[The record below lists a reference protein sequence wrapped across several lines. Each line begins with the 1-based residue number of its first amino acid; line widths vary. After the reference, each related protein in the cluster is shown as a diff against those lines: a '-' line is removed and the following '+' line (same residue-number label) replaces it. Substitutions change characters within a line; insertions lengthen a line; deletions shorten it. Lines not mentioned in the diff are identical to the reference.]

1 MQLVGISASVVVGT
15 LLVVVLWAFRR
26 RLRARERDLE
36 RKAQELAVSRAAEQ
50 RLTEELVDA
59 RRAEEEARRAK
70 AEAEAA
76 SRAKSAF
83 LANMSHELRTPL
95 NSILGFAQLMERDVS
110 LGDRHR
116 ENLAVICKSGE
127 HLLGLVNDILEMAKI
142 EAGRM
147 TLAEADFDLH
157 GMLSGLSEMFAVEAQ
172 KRGLTLTVERAP
184 DVPQLV
190 HGDEG
195 KLRQVLINLLGN
207 ALKFTPRGSVTL
219 RAWARRSTGVREG
232 GVREAGARE
241 AGAREAGAREAGV
254 REAGAREAGVREA
267 GAREAGAREAG
278 VREAGVREAGAHDGA
293 TAGRA
298 RVSFEVTDTGRG
310 MGEEELAELFEAFA
324 QTASG
329 LRSREGTG
337 LGLHISRRIVRM
349 MGGDMHVESQRGR
362 GTTLRFDVRLTLA
375 DAGDARLSAAPRSR
389 RVVGLAPGQPR
400 YRVLVVDDRWD
411 VRHCLLKLLD
421 SVGVEVRSATNG
433 LGAVAQWETWS
444 PHLVLLDLRMPLLDG
459 YETASRIKSSPRGR
473 ETVVVA
479 MTASAFEQNRS
490 LAAEAGCD
498 DFVSK
503 PFRDADIFNL
513 LTKHLGA
520 RFEHD
525 DRLAASS
532 PSAPAPAPA
541 ARSVDLARAAADLPP
556 SLRKDLR
563 RAATRLDA
571 KAVQAAIEQFR
582 PEDAELAGAVA
593 ELARGYRFDSI
604 LALSSADEEEPS

>member
-1 MQLVGISASVVVGT
+1 MQVVGISASVVVGT
-15 LLVVVLWAFRR
+15 LLLVALWALRR
-26 RLRARERDLE
+26 RLHARELELE
-36 RKAQELAVSRAAEQ
+36 RKAEELAASRASSL
-50 RLTEELVDA
+50 RLGEELAEA
-59 RRAEEEARRAK
+59 RRAEEEARRARD
-70 AEAEAA
+70 EAMTA
-76 SRAKSAF
+76 SRSKSAF

-95 NSILGFAQLMERDVS
+95 NSILGFAQLVERDPS
-110 LGDRHR
+110 LADRHR

-147 TLAEADFDLH
+147 TLVDAEFDLH
-157 GMLSGLSEMFAVEAQ
+157 DTLSGLSEMFAVEAQ
-172 KRGLTLTVERAP
+172 KRGLTLTVEREP
-184 DVPQLV
+184 DVPRHV
-190 HGDEG
+190 SGDEG

-219 RAWARRSTGVREG
+219 RASARRATGVREG
-232 GVREAGARE
+232 G
-241 AGAREAGAREAGV
+241 
-254 REAGAREAGVREA
+254 
-267 GAREAGAREAG
+267 
-278 VREAGVREAGAHDGA
+278 AHDGA
-293 TAGRA
+293 AAGRV

-310 MGEEELAELFEAFA
+310 MAKAELAELFEAFA
-324 QTASG
+324 QTATG
-329 LRSREGTG
+329 RQSREGTG

-349 MGGDMHVESQRGR
+349 MGGDIRVESQVGR
-362 GTTLRFDVRLTLA
+362 GTTLRFDVRLSLA
-375 DAGDARLSAAPRSR
+375 DAPAGGATPRALR
-389 RVVGLAPGQPR
+389 AVGLSPGQPR

-421 SVGVEVRSATNG
+421 SVGVEARSATNG

-459 YETASRIKSSPRGR
+459 YEAASRIKASARGH

-479 MTASAFEQNRS
+479 MTASAFEQNRA

-503 PFRDADIFNL
+503 PFRDADILGL

-520 RFEHD
+520 RFEYEE
-525 DRLAASS
+525 RAAE
-532 PSAPAPAPA
+532 PGA
-541 ARSVDLARAAADLPP
+541 AQGAAAVDLARAAAGLPAA
-556 SLRKDLR
+556 LRKDLR

-571 KAVQAAIEQFR
+571 KAVQATLDRFR
-582 PEDAELAGAVA
+582 PEDADLAGAVA

>member
-1 MQLVGISASVVVGT
+1 MGAHRMQVVGISAFVVVGT
-15 LLVVVLWAFRR
+15 LLLVALWALRR
-26 RLRARERDLE
+26 RLHARERELE

-50 RLTEELVDA
+50 RLVEELAEA
-59 RRAEEEARRAK
+59 RRAEEEARRARE
-70 AEAEAA
+70 EAMNA
-76 SRAKSAF
+76 SRSKSAF

-95 NSILGFAQLMERDVS
+95 NSILGFAQLVERDPS
-110 LGDRHR
+110 LADRHR

-147 TLAEADFDLH
+147 TLVDAEFDLH
-157 GMLSGLSEMFAVEAQ
+157 DTLSGLSEMFAVEAQ
-172 KRGLTLTVERAP
+172 KRGLTLTVERAQ
-184 DVPQLV
+184 DVPRHV

-219 RAWARRSTGVREG
+219 RASARRSTGVREG
-232 GVREAGARE
+232 G
-241 AGAREAGAREAGV
+241 
-254 REAGAREAGVREA
+254 
-267 GAREAGAREAG
+267 
-278 VREAGVREAGAHDGA
+278 AHDGA
-293 TAGRA
+293 AGRV
-298 RVSFEVTDTGRG
+298 RVSFEVADTGRG
-310 MGEEELAELFEAFA
+310 MAKEELAELFEAFA
-324 QTASG
+324 QTATG
-329 LRSREGTG
+329 RQSREGTG

-349 MGGDMHVESQRGR
+349 MGGDIRVESQAGR
-362 GTTLRFDVRLTLA
+362 GTTLRFDVRLSLV
-375 DAGDARLSAAPRSR
+375 DAPDARAGGAARHPAALRA
-389 RVVGLAPGQPR
+389 VGLSPGQPR

-421 SVGVEVRSATNG
+421 SVGIEARSATNG

-459 YETASRIKSSPRGR
+459 YEAASRIKSSPRGH

-479 MTASAFEQNRS
+479 MTASAFEQNRA

-503 PFRDADIFNL
+503 PFRDADILGL

-520 RFEHD
+520 RFEYEE
-525 DRLAASS
+525 RAAE
-532 PSAPAPAPA
+532 PGAAQGAPA
-541 ARSVDLARAAADLPP
+541 VDLARAAAGLPAA
-556 SLRKDLR
+556 LRKDLR

-571 KAVQAAIEQFR
+571 KAVQATIDRFR

>member
-1 MQLVGISASVVVGT
+1 MQLVGISASLVVGT
-15 LLVVVLWAFRR
+15 LVVVVLWALLR

-50 RLTEELVDA
+50 RLTEELIDA

-76 SRAKSAF
+76 SQAKSAF

-147 TLAEADFDLH
+147 TLAEAEFDLH

-172 KRGLTLTVERAP
+172 KRGITLTVEREP

-219 RAWARRSTGVREG
+219 RAWARRSTGIREGGIREGGIREGGIREG
-232 GVREAGARE
+232 GVREG
-241 AGAREAGAREAGV
+241 
-254 REAGAREAGVREA
+254 
-267 GAREAGAREAG
+267 
-278 VREAGVREAGAHDGA
+278 GAHDVA
-293 TAGRA
+293 TGGRA

-310 MGEEELAELFEAFA
+310 MAEEELAELFEAFA
-324 QTASG
+324 QTTSG
-329 LRSREGTG
+329 RRSGEGTG

-349 MGGDMHVESQRGR
+349 MGGDMHVESQLGR
-362 GTTLRFDVRLTLA
+362 GTTLRFDVRLTLP
-375 DAGDARLSAAPRSR
+375 DAGGARLSAAPRSL

-459 YETASRIKSSPRGR
+459 YEAASRIKSSPRGR

-479 MTASAFEQNRS
+479 MTASVFEQNRS

-520 RFEHD
+520 RFEHE
-525 DRLAASS
+525 DRPAASS
-532 PSAPAPAPA
+532 SKARAPA
-541 ARSVDLARAAADLPP
+541 ARSVDLARAAAELPP

>member
-1 MQLVGISASVVVGT
+1 MGAHRMQVVGISAFVVVGT
-15 LLVVVLWAFRR
+15 LLLVALWALRR
-26 RLRARERDLE
+26 RLHARERELE

-50 RLTEELVDA
+50 RLVEELAEA
-59 RRAEEEARRAK
+59 RRAEEEARRARE
-70 AEAEAA
+70 EAMNA
-76 SRAKSAF
+76 SRSKSAF

-95 NSILGFAQLMERDVS
+95 NSILGFAQLVERDPS
-110 LGDRHR
+110 LADRHR

-147 TLAEADFDLH
+147 TLVDAEFDLH
-157 GMLSGLSEMFAVEAQ
+157 DTLSGLSEMFAVEAQ
-172 KRGLTLTVERAP
+172 KRGLTLTVERAQ
-184 DVPQLV
+184 DVPRHV

-219 RAWARRSTGVREG
+219 RASARRSTGVRDG
-232 GVREAGARE
+232 
-241 AGAREAGAREAGV
+241 
-254 REAGAREAGVREA
+254 
-267 GAREAGAREAG
+267 
-278 VREAGVREAGAHDGA
+278 GAHDGA
-293 TAGRA
+293 AGRV
-298 RVSFEVTDTGRG
+298 RVSFEVADTGRG
-310 MGEEELAELFEAFA
+310 MAKAELAELFEAFA
-324 QTASG
+324 QTATG
-329 LRSREGTG
+329 RQSREGTG

-349 MGGDMHVESQRGR
+349 MGGDIRVESQAGR
-362 GTTLRFDVRLTLA
+362 GTTLRFDVRLSLV
-375 DAGDARLSAAPRSR
+375 DAPDARAGGAARHPAALRA
-389 RVVGLAPGQPR
+389 VGLSPGQPR

-421 SVGVEVRSATNG
+421 AVGIEARSATNG
-433 LGAVAQWETWS
+433 LGAVAQWETWA

-459 YETASRIKSSPRGR
+459 YETASRIKSSPRGH

-479 MTASAFEQNRS
+479 MTASAFEQNRA

-503 PFRDADIFNL
+503 PFRDADILGL

-520 RFEHD
+520 RFEYEE
-525 DRLAASS
+525 RAAE
-532 PSAPAPAPA
+532 PGAAQGAPA
-541 ARSVDLARAAADLPP
+541 VDLARAAAGLPAA
-556 SLRKDLR
+556 LRKDLR

-571 KAVQAAIEQFR
+571 KAVQATIDRFR

>member
-1 MQLVGISASVVVGT
+1 MQLVGIAASVVVGT
-15 LLVVVLWAFRR
+15 LVAVVLWALHR
-26 RLRARERDLE
+26 RLRARERELE
-36 RKAQELAVSRAAEQ
+36 RTAQELAVSRAAEQ
-50 RLTEELVDA
+50 RLCEELVEA

-95 NSILGFAQLMERDVS
+95 NSVLGFAQLMERDRS
-110 LGDRHR
+110 LGDRQR

-147 TLAEADFDLH
+147 TLSEVDFDLH
-157 GMLSGLSEMFAVEAQ
+157 ELLSGLSEMFAVEAQ
-172 KRGLTLTVERAP
+172 KRGLTLTVEREP
-184 DVPQLV
+184 DVPQRV

-219 RAWARRSTGVREG
+219 RAWARRTT
-232 GVREAGARE
+232 
-241 AGAREAGAREAGV
+241 
-254 REAGAREAGVREA
+254 
-267 GAREAGAREAG
+267 
-278 VREAGVREAGAHDGA
+278 GAHDGA
-293 TAGRA
+293 AAAWA

-310 MGEEELAELFEAFA
+310 MAEDELAGLFEAYA
-324 QTASG
+324 QTETG
-329 LRSREGTG
+329 RRSREGTG
-337 LGLHISRRIVRM
+337 LGLHISRRIVRL
-349 MGGDMHVESQRGR
+349 MGGDIHVESQLGR
-362 GTTLRFDVRLTLA
+362 GTTLRFDVRLSLA
-375 DAGDARLSAAPRSR
+375 DPGARPSAAPRSL
-389 RVVGLAPGQPR
+389 RVVSLSPGQPR

-411 VRHCLLKLLD
+411 VRHFLVKLLD

-433 LGAVAQWETWS
+433 LGAVAQWETWA

-459 YETASRIKSSPRGR
+459 YEAASRIKSSPRGR

-479 MTASAFEQNRS
+479 MTASAFEQNRA
-490 LAAEAGCD
+490 LALEAGCD

-503 PFRDADIFNL
+503 PLRDADIFGL
-513 LTKHLGA
+513 LTRHLGA
-520 RFEHD
+520 RFDQEA
-525 DRLAASS
+525 RPAERR
-532 PSAPAPAPA
+532 PAPPA
-541 ARSVDLARAAADLPP
+541 RGVDLARAAAELPA

-571 KAVQAAIEQFR
+571 KAVQAALERFR

>member
-1 MQLVGISASVVVGT
+1 MPSDGIGAPVFPAAQEAGGAHRMQVVGISASVVVGT
-15 LLVVVLWAFRR
+15 LLLVALWALRR
-26 RLRARERDLE
+26 RLHARERELE
-36 RKAQELAVSRAAEQ
+36 RKAEELAASRASEQ
-50 RLTEELVDA
+50 RLGEELAEA
-59 RRAEEEARRAK
+59 RRAEEEARRARD
-70 AEAEAA
+70 EAMTA
-76 SRAKSAF
+76 SRSKSAF

-95 NSILGFAQLMERDVS
+95 NSILGFAQLVERDPS
-110 LGDRHR
+110 LADRHR

-147 TLAEADFDLH
+147 TLVDAEFDLH
-157 GMLSGLSEMFAVEAQ
+157 DTLSGLSEMFAVEAQ
-172 KRGLTLTVERAP
+172 KRGLTLTVEREQ
-184 DVPQLV
+184 DVPRHV
-190 HGDEG
+190 SGDEG

-219 RAWARRSTGVREG
+219 RASARRSAGVREG
-232 GVREAGARE
+232 G
-241 AGAREAGAREAGV
+241 
-254 REAGAREAGVREA
+254 
-267 GAREAGAREAG
+267 
-278 VREAGVREAGAHDGA
+278 AHDGA
-293 TAGRA
+293 ATGRV

-310 MGEEELAELFEAFA
+310 MAKAELAQLFEAFA
-324 QTASG
+324 QTATG
-329 LRSREGTG
+329 RQSREGTG

-349 MGGDMHVESQRGR
+349 MGGDIRVESQVGR
-362 GTTLRFDVRLTLA
+362 GTTLRFDVRLSLA
-375 DAGDARLSAAPRSR
+375 DAPDARAGGATPRALR
-389 RVVGLAPGQPR
+389 AVGLSPGQPR

-421 SVGVEVRSATNG
+421 SVGVEARSATNG
-433 LGAVAQWETWS
+433 LGAVAQWETWA

-459 YETASRIKSSPRGR
+459 YEAASRIKASARGH

-479 MTASAFEQNRS
+479 MTASAFEQNRA

-503 PFRDADIFNL
+503 PFRDADILGL

-520 RFEHD
+520 RFEYEE
-525 DRLAASS
+525 RAAE
-532 PSAPAPAPA
+532 PGA
-541 ARSVDLARAAADLPP
+541 AQGAAAVDLARAAAGLPAA
-556 SLRKDLR
+556 LRKDLR

-571 KAVQAAIEQFR
+571 KAVQATLDRFR
-582 PEDAELAGAVA
+582 PEDADLAGAVA

>member
-1 MQLVGISASVVVGT
+1 MGAHRMQLVGISASVVVAT
-15 LLVVVLWAFRR
+15 LLVVALWALRR
-26 RLRARERDLE
+26 RHRDSERELE
-36 RKAQELAVSRAAEQ
+36 RRAQELAVSRAAEQ
-50 RLTEELVDA
+50 RLCEELVEA
-59 RRAEEEARRAK
+59 RRAEDEARRAK

-95 NSILGFAQLMERDVS
+95 NSILGFAQLMERDRS

-147 TLAEADFDLH
+147 TLAEVDFDLH
-157 GMLSGLSEMFAVEAQ
+157 EMLSGLSEMFAVEAQ
-172 KRGLTLTVERAP
+172 KRGLTLSVEREQ
-184 DVPQLV
+184 DVPQRV

-219 RAWARRSTGVREG
+219 RVWARRSTAAREG
-232 GVREAGARE
+232 GAL
-241 AGAREAGAREAGV
+241 
-254 REAGAREAGVREA
+254 
-267 GAREAGAREAG
+267 
-278 VREAGVREAGAHDGA
+278 DGA
-293 TAGRA
+293 AAGRA
-298 RVSFEVTDTGRG
+298 RLSFEVTDTGRG
-310 MGEEELAELFEAFA
+310 MAEDEIAELFEAFA

-329 LRSREGTG
+329 RRSREGTG
-337 LGLHISRRIVRM
+337 LGLHISRRIVRL
-349 MGGDMHVESQRGR
+349 MGGDVHVESQPGR
-362 GTTLRFDVRLTLA
+362 GTTLRFDVRLTLV
-375 DAGDARLSAAPRSR
+375 DPAGARPGAAPRSL
-389 RVVGLAPGQPR
+389 RVVGLSPGQPR

-411 VRHCLLKLLD
+411 VRHCLVKLLD

-433 LGAVAQWETWS
+433 LGAVAQWETWA

-459 YETASRIKSSPRGR
+459 YEAASRIKSSPRGR

-479 MTASAFEQNRS
+479 MTASAFEQNRA
-490 LAAEAGCD
+490 LALQSGCD

-503 PFRDADIFNL
+503 PLRDADIFGL

-520 RFEHD
+520 RFDEESRPREVD
-525 DRLAASS
+525 AAGW
-532 PSAPAPAPA
+532 PAPARGVDT
-541 ARSVDLARAAADLPP
+541 ARGVDLARAAAELPP

-571 KAVQAAIEQFR
+571 KAVQATIERFR

>member
-15 LLVVVLWAFRR
+15 LLVVVLWALRR
-26 RLRARERDLE
+26 RLLACERALE
-36 RKAQELAVSRAAEQ
+36 RKEQELAVSRAAEQ
-50 RLTEELVDA
+50 RLGEELVEA
-59 RRAEEEARRAK
+59 RRAEEEARRAR

-95 NSILGFAQLMERDVS
+95 NSVLGFAQLMERDLS
-110 LGDRHR
+110 LGHRHR
-116 ENLAVICKSGE
+116 ENLMVICKSGE

-147 TLAEADFDLH
+147 TLVDADFDLH
-157 GMLSGLSEMFAVEAQ
+157 AMLSGLSEMFSVEAQ
-172 KRGLTLTVERAP
+172 KRGLTLAIERAQ
-184 DVPQLV
+184 DVPQHV

-219 RAWARRSTGVREG
+219 RAWARRGT
-232 GVREAGARE
+232 
-241 AGAREAGAREAGV
+241 
-254 REAGAREAGVREA
+254 
-267 GAREAGAREAG
+267 
-278 VREAGVREAGAHDGA
+278 GAHDGA
-293 TAGRA
+293 AAARV
-298 RVSFEVTDTGRG
+298 RVSFEVVDTGRG
-310 MGEEELAELFEAFA
+310 MAKEEVEELFEAFG
-324 QTASG
+324 QTATGRRSG
-329 LRSREGTG
+329 EGTG

-349 MGGDMHVESQRGR
+349 MGGDMQVESQPGR

-375 DAGDARLSAAPRSR
+375 DAGDAIPGGAARAR
-389 RVVGLAPGQPR
+389 RIVALAPGQPR

-459 YETASRIKSSPRGR
+459 YEAATRIKSSPRGR

-498 DFVSK
+498 DFLSK
-503 PFRDADIFNL
+503 PFRDAEIFNL

-520 RFEHD
+520 RFE
-525 DRLAASS
+525 LEEG
-532 PSAPAPAPA
+532 PAERRPAGPPA
-541 ARSVDLARAAADLPP
+541 VDLARAAAGLPA

-571 KAVQAAIEQFR
+571 KAVQAAIDRFR

>member
-1 MQLVGISASVVVGT
+1 MQLVGISASLVVGT
-15 LLVVVLWAFRR
+15 LVVVVLWALRR

-50 RLTEELVDA
+50 RLTEELLDA

-76 SRAKSAF
+76 SQAKSAF

-147 TLAEADFDLH
+147 TLAEAEFDLH
-157 GMLSGLSEMFAVEAQ
+157 EMLSGLSEMFAVEAQ
-172 KRGLTLTVERAP
+172 KRGLTLTVEREP

-219 RAWARRSTGVREG
+219 RAWARRATGVREG
-232 GVREAGARE
+232 G
-241 AGAREAGAREAGV
+241 
-254 REAGAREAGVREA
+254 
-267 GAREAGAREAG
+267 
-278 VREAGVREAGAHDGA
+278 AHDVA
-293 TAGRA
+293 TGGRA

-310 MGEEELAELFEAFA
+310 MAEEELAELFEAFA

-329 LRSREGTG
+329 RRSGEGTG

-349 MGGDMHVESQRGR
+349 MGGDMHVESQLGR
-362 GTTLRFDVRLTLA
+362 GTTLRFDVRLTLP
-375 DAGDARLSAAPRSR
+375 DAGGARLSAAPRSR

-459 YETASRIKSSPRGR
+459 YEAASRIKSSPRGR

-520 RFEHD
+520 RFEHE
-525 DRLAASS
+525 DRPAASS
-532 PSAPAPAPA
+532 SKARAPA
-541 ARSVDLARAAADLPP
+541 ARSVDLARAAAELPP

>member
-1 MQLVGISASVVVGT
+1 MQVVGISASVVVGT
-15 LLVVVLWAFRR
+15 LLLVALWALRR
-26 RLRARERDLE
+26 RLHASERELE
-36 RKAQELAVSRAAEQ
+36 RKAQELATSRAAEQ
-50 RLTEELVDA
+50 RLVEELAEA
-59 RRAEEEARRAK
+59 RRAEEEARRARD
-70 AEAEAA
+70 EAVTA
-76 SRAKSAF
+76 SRSKSAF

-95 NSILGFAQLMERDVS
+95 NSILGFAQLVERDPS
-110 LGDRHR
+110 LADRHR

-147 TLAEADFDLH
+147 TLVDAEFDLH
-157 GMLSGLSEMFAVEAQ
+157 DTLSGLSEMFAVEAQ
-172 KRGLTLTVERAP
+172 KRGLTLRVEREQ
-184 DVPQLV
+184 DVPRHV

-219 RAWARRSTGVREG
+219 RASSRRSTGVREG
-232 GVREAGARE
+232 GAP
-241 AGAREAGAREAGV
+241 
-254 REAGAREAGVREA
+254 
-267 GAREAGAREAG
+267 
-278 VREAGVREAGAHDGA
+278 DGA
-293 TAGRA
+293 AAGRV

-310 MGEEELAELFEAFA
+310 MAKAELAELFEAFG
-324 QTASG
+324 QTATG
-329 LRSREGTG
+329 RQSREGTG

-349 MGGDMHVESQRGR
+349 MGGDIRVESQVGR
-362 GTTLRFDVRLTLA
+362 GTTLRFDVRLSLA
-375 DAGDARLSAAPRSR
+375 DAPDARAGGAARHPAALRA
-389 RVVGLAPGQPR
+389 VGLSPGQPR

-421 SVGVEVRSATNG
+421 SVGVEARSATNG
-433 LGAVAQWETWS
+433 LGAVAQWETWA

-459 YETASRIKSSPRGR
+459 YEAASRIKASARGH

-479 MTASAFEQNRS
+479 MTASAFEQNRA

-503 PFRDADIFNL
+503 PFRDADILGL

-520 RFEHD
+520 RFEYEE
-525 DRLAASS
+525 RAAE
-532 PSAPAPAPA
+532 PGAAQGAPA
-541 ARSVDLARAAADLPP
+541 VDLARAAAGLPAA
-556 SLRKDLR
+556 LRKDLR

-571 KAVQAAIEQFR
+571 KAVQATLDRFR
-582 PEDAELAGAVA
+582 PEDADLAGAVA

>member
-1 MQLVGISASVVVGT
+1 MQVVGISASVVVGT
-15 LLVVVLWAFRR
+15 LLLVALWALRR
-26 RLRARERDLE
+26 RLHARELELE

-50 RLTEELVDA
+50 RLCEELAEA
-59 RRAEEEARRAK
+59 RRAEEEARRARE
-70 AEAEAA
+70 EAVTA
-76 SRAKSAF
+76 SRSKSAF

-95 NSILGFAQLMERDVS
+95 NSILGFAQLVERDPS
-110 LGDRHR
+110 LADRHR

-147 TLAEADFDLH
+147 TLVDAEFDLH
-157 GMLSGLSEMFAVEAQ
+157 DTLSGLSEMFAVEAQ
-172 KRGLTLTVERAP
+172 KRGLTLRVERAQ
-184 DVPQLV
+184 DVPRHV

-219 RAWARRSTGVREG
+219 RASARRAT
-232 GVREAGARE
+232 
-241 AGAREAGAREAGV
+241 
-254 REAGAREAGVREA
+254 
-267 GAREAGAREAG
+267 
-278 VREAGVREAGAHDGA
+278 GAHDGA
-293 TAGRA
+293 AAGRV

-310 MGEEELAELFEAFA
+310 MAKAELAELFEAFA
-324 QTASG
+324 QTATG
-329 LRSREGTG
+329 RQSREGTG

-349 MGGDMHVESQRGR
+349 MGGDIRVESQVGR
-362 GTTLRFDVRLTLA
+362 GTTLRFDVRLSLA
-375 DAGDARLSAAPRSR
+375 DAPDARAGGATPRALR
-389 RVVGLAPGQPR
+389 AVGLSPGQPR

-421 SVGVEVRSATNG
+421 SVGVEARSATNG
-433 LGAVAQWETWS
+433 LGAVAQWETWA

-459 YETASRIKSSPRGR
+459 YEAASRIKASARGH

-479 MTASAFEQNRS
+479 MTASAFEQNRA

-503 PFRDADIFNL
+503 PFRDADILGL

-520 RFEHD
+520 RFEYEE
-525 DRLAASS
+525 RAAE
-532 PSAPAPAPA
+532 PGAAQGAPA
-541 ARSVDLARAAADLPP
+541 VDLARAAAGLPAA
-556 SLRKDLR
+556 LRKDLR

-571 KAVQAAIEQFR
+571 KAVQATLDRFR
-582 PEDAELAGAVA
+582 PEDADLAGAVA

>member
-1 MQLVGISASVVVGT
+1 MQLVGIAASVVVGT
-15 LLVVVLWAFRR
+15 LVVVLWALHR
-26 RLRARERDLE
+26 RLRARERELE
-36 RKAQELAVSRAAEQ
+36 RTAQELAVSRAAEQ
-50 RLTEELVDA
+50 RLCEELVEA

-95 NSILGFAQLMERDVS
+95 NSVLGFAQLMERDRS
-110 LGDRHR
+110 LGDRQR

-147 TLAEADFDLH
+147 TLSDVDFDLH
-157 GMLSGLSEMFAVEAQ
+157 EMLSGLSEMFAVEAQ
-172 KRGLTLTVERAP
+172 KRGLTLTVEREP
-184 DVPQLV
+184 DVPRHV

-219 RAWARRSTGVREG
+219 RAWARRAT
-232 GVREAGARE
+232 
-241 AGAREAGAREAGV
+241 
-254 REAGAREAGVREA
+254 
-267 GAREAGAREAG
+267 
-278 VREAGVREAGAHDGA
+278 GAHDGA
-293 TAGRA
+293 AAARA

-310 MGEEELAELFEAFA
+310 MAEDELAGLFEAYA
-324 QTASG
+324 QTETG
-329 LRSREGTG
+329 RRSREGTG
-337 LGLHISRRIVRM
+337 LGLHISRRIVRL
-349 MGGDMHVESQRGR
+349 MGGDIHVESQLGR
-362 GTTLRFDVRLTLA
+362 GTTLRFDVRLSLA
-375 DAGDARLSAAPRSR
+375 DPGARPGAAPRSL
-389 RVVGLAPGQPR
+389 RVVGLSPGQPR

-411 VRHCLLKLLD
+411 VRHFLVKLLD

-433 LGAVAQWETWS
+433 LGAVAQWETWA

-459 YETASRIKSSPRGR
+459 YEAASRIKSSPRGR

-479 MTASAFEQNRS
+479 MTASAFEQNRA
-490 LAAEAGCD
+490 LALEAGCD

-503 PFRDADIFNL
+503 PLRDADIFGL
-513 LTKHLGA
+513 LTRHLGA
-520 RFEHD
+520 RFDQEA
-525 DRLAASS
+525 RPAERR
-532 PSAPAPAPA
+532 PAPPA
-541 ARSVDLARAAADLPP
+541 RGVDLARAAAELPA

-571 KAVQAAIEQFR
+571 KAVQAALERFR

>member
-15 LLVVVLWAFRR
+15 LVVVVLWALRQ

-70 AEAEAA
+70 VEAEAA

-172 KRGLTLTVERAP
+172 KRGLTLTVEREP

-219 RAWARRSTGVREG
+219 RAWARRATGVREG
-232 GVREAGARE
+232 GVREG
-241 AGAREAGAREAGV
+241 
-254 REAGAREAGVREA
+254 
-267 GAREAGAREAG
+267 
-278 VREAGVREAGAHDGA
+278 GAHDGA
-293 TAGRA
+293 TGGRA

-310 MGEEELAELFEAFA
+310 MAEEELAELFEAFA

-329 LRSREGTG
+329 RRSREGTG

-349 MGGDMHVESQRGR
+349 MGGDMHVESQLGR
-362 GTTLRFDVRLTLA
+362 GTTLRFDVRLTLP
-375 DAGDARLSAAPRSR
+375 DAGGARLSAAPRSR

-459 YETASRIKSSPRGR
+459 YEAASRIKSSPRGR

-520 RFEHD
+520 RFEHE
-525 DRLAASS
+525 DRPAASK
-532 PSAPAPAPA
+532 APAPA
-541 ARSVDLARAAADLPP
+541 ARSVDLARAAAELPP

-571 KAVQAAIEQFR
+571 KAVQATIEQFR

>member
-1 MQLVGISASVVVGT
+1 MVRLTSEPFRRRSRAAPPNAGPTPCPELLYAERCLRTGSALRSIPPRSRWVGAYRMQLVGISASVVVGT
-15 LLVVVLWAFRR
+15 LLVIALWAVRR
-26 RLRARERDLE
+26 RLLARERELD
-36 RKAQELAVSRAAEQ
+36 RKAEELAVSRAASL
-50 RLTEELVDA
+50 RLDEELVEA
-59 RRAEEEARRAK
+59 RRAEEEARRAR

-95 NSILGFAQLMERDVS
+95 NSILGFAQLMERDLS

-147 TLAEADFDLH
+147 TLADADFDLH
-157 GMLSGLSEMFAVEAQ
+157 AMLSGLSEMFAVEAQ
-172 KRGLTLTVERAP
+172 KRGLTLTVEREQ
-184 DVPQLV
+184 DVPQHV

-207 ALKFTPRGSVTL
+207 ALKFTPRGAVTL
-219 RAWARRSTGVREG
+219 RVWARRGTG
-232 GVREAGARE
+232 AP
-241 AGAREAGAREAGV
+241 
-254 REAGAREAGVREA
+254 
-267 GAREAGAREAG
+267 
-278 VREAGVREAGAHDGA
+278 DGA
-293 TAGRA
+293 AAART
-298 RVSFEVTDTGRG
+298 RVSFEVIDTGRG
-310 MGEEELAELFEAFA
+310 MAREEIEELFEAFA
-324 QTASG
+324 QTAAGRRSG
-329 LRSREGTG
+329 EGTG

-349 MGGDMHVESQRGR
+349 MGGDMQVESQLGR

-375 DAGDARLSAAPRSR
+375 DEGDAPSGGGARRPPTR
-389 RVVGLAPGQPR
+389 RVVGLSPGQPR

-433 LGAVAQWETWS
+433 LGAVAQWETWA

-459 YETASRIKSSPRGR
+459 YEAATRIKSSPRGR

-503 PFRDADIFNL
+503 PFRDADIFDL

-520 RFEHD
+520 RFDHE
-525 DRLAASS
+525 DR
-532 PSAPAPAPA
+532 PAERRPAPA
-541 ARSVDLARAAADLPP
+541 APAVDLARAAAGLPA

-571 KAVQAAIEQFR
+571 KAVQAAIDRFR

>member
-15 LLVVVLWAFRR
+15 LLVVVLWALRR
-26 RLRARERDLE
+26 RLLACERALE
-36 RKAQELAVSRAAEQ
+36 RKEQELAVSRAAEQ
-50 RLTEELVDA
+50 RLGEELVEA
-59 RRAEEEARRAK
+59 RRAEEEARRAR

-95 NSILGFAQLMERDVS
+95 NSILGFAQLMERDLS
-110 LGDRHR
+110 LGHRHR
-116 ENLAVICKSGE
+116 ENLMVICKSGE

-147 TLAEADFDLH
+147 TLVDADFDLH
-157 GMLSGLSEMFAVEAQ
+157 ALLSGLSEMFSVEAQ
-172 KRGLTLTVERAP
+172 KRGLTLAIEREQ
-184 DVPQLV
+184 DVPQHV

-232 GVREAGARE
+232 G
-241 AGAREAGAREAGV
+241 
-254 REAGAREAGVREA
+254 
-267 GAREAGAREAG
+267 
-278 VREAGVREAGAHDGA
+278 AHDGA
-293 TAGRA
+293 AAARV
-298 RVSFEVTDTGRG
+298 RVSFEVVDTGRG
-310 MGEEELAELFEAFA
+310 MAKEEVEELFEAFG
-324 QTASG
+324 QTATGRRSG
-329 LRSREGTG
+329 EGTG

-349 MGGDMHVESQRGR
+349 MGGDMQVESQPGR

-375 DAGDARLSAAPRSR
+375 DAGDARPGGAAPRAR
-389 RVVGLAPGQPR
+389 RVVGLSPGQPR

-459 YETASRIKSSPRGR
+459 YEAATRIKSSPRGR

-498 DFVSK
+498 DFLSK
-503 PFRDADIFNL
+503 PFRDAEIFSL

-520 RFEHD
+520 RFE
-525 DRLAASS
+525 LEEG
-532 PSAPAPAPA
+532 PAERRPAGPPA
-541 ARSVDLARAAADLPP
+541 VDLARAAAGLPA

-571 KAVQAAIEQFR
+571 KAVQAAIDRFR

>member
-1 MQLVGISASVVVGT
+1 MQVVGISASMVVGT
-15 LLVVVLWAFRR
+15 LLLVALWALLR

-36 RKAQELAVSRAAEQ
+36 RKAQELAGSRAAEQ
-50 RLTEELVDA
+50 RLGEELAEA
-59 RRAEEEARRAK
+59 RRAEEEARRARE
-70 AEAEAA
+70 EAVTA

-95 NSILGFAQLMERDVS
+95 NSILGFAQLVERDPS
-110 LGDRHR
+110 LADRHR

-147 TLAEADFDLH
+147 TLVDVDFDLH
-157 GMLSGLSEMFAVEAQ
+157 GTLSGLSEMFAVEAQ
-172 KRGLTLTVERAP
+172 KRGLTLTVEREQ
-184 DVPQLV
+184 DVPRYV

-219 RAWARRSTGVREG
+219 RASARRSTGTYDG
-232 GVREAGARE
+232 
-241 AGAREAGAREAGV
+241 
-254 REAGAREAGVREA
+254 
-267 GAREAGAREAG
+267 
-278 VREAGVREAGAHDGA
+278 GAHDGA
-293 TAGRA
+293 AGRM
-298 RVSFEVTDTGRG
+298 RVSFAVTDTGRG
-310 MGEEELAELFEAFA
+310 MAKEELAELFEAFA
-324 QTASG
+324 QTATG
-329 LRSREGTG
+329 RRSREGTG
-337 LGLHISRRIVRM
+337 LGLHISRRIVRL
-349 MGGDMHVESQRGR
+349 MGGDIRVESQVGR
-362 GTTLRFDVRLTLA
+362 GTTLRFDVRLSLA
-375 DAGDARLSAAPRSR
+375 DAPDARAGGAGRHPATLRA
-389 RVVGLAPGQPR
+389 VGLSPGQPR

-421 SVGVEVRSATNG
+421 AVGIEARSATNG
-433 LGAVAQWETWS
+433 LGAVAQWETWA

-459 YETASRIKSSPRGR
+459 YEAASRIKSSPRGHA
-473 ETVVVA
+473 TVVVA
-479 MTASAFEQNRS
+479 MTASAFEQNRA

-503 PFRDADIFNL
+503 PFRDADILGL

-520 RFEHD
+520 RFEVEE
-525 DRLAASS
+525 RPAEPGAIQGAS
-532 PSAPAPAPA
+532 A
-541 ARSVDLARAAADLPP
+541 VDLARAAAGLPAA
-556 SLRKDLR
+556 LRNDLR

-571 KAVQAAIEQFR
+571 KAVQATIDRFR

>member
-15 LLVVVLWAFRR
+15 LVVVVLWALRR

-36 RKAQELAVSRAAEQ
+36 WRAQELAVSRAAEQ

-172 KRGLTLTVERAP
+172 KRGLTLKVEREP

-219 RAWARRSTGVREG
+219 RAWARRATGIREG
-232 GVREAGARE
+232 GVREGGIRE
-241 AGAREAGAREAGV
+241 G
-254 REAGAREAGVREA
+254 
-267 GAREAGAREAG
+267 
-278 VREAGVREAGAHDGA
+278 GAHDGA

-310 MGEEELAELFEAFA
+310 MAEEELAELFEAFA

-329 LRSREGTG
+329 RRSREGTG

-349 MGGDMHVESQRGR
+349 MGGDMHVESRLGR
-362 GTTLRFDVRLTLA
+362 GTTLRFDVRLTLP
-375 DAGDARLSAAPRSR
+375 DAGGARLSAAPRSR

-459 YETASRIKSSPRGR
+459 YEAASRIKSSPRGR

-479 MTASAFEQNRS
+479 MTASAFEQNRL

-520 RFEHD
+520 RFEHE
-525 DRLAASS
+525 DRPAAPSPPALA
-532 PSAPAPAPA
+532 PG
-541 ARSVDLARAAADLPP
+541 ARSVDLARAAAELPP

-571 KAVQAAIEQFR
+571 KAVQATIEQFR

>member
-1 MQLVGISASVVVGT
+1 MQVVGISASVVVGT
-15 LLVVVLWAFRR
+15 LLLVALWALRR
-26 RLRARERDLE
+26 RLHARELELE
-36 RKAQELAVSRAAEQ
+36 RKAQELAVSRAASL
-50 RLTEELVDA
+50 RLCEELAEA
-59 RRAEEEARRAK
+59 RRAEEEARRARE
-70 AEAEAA
+70 EAVTA
-76 SRAKSAF
+76 SRSKSAF

-95 NSILGFAQLMERDVS
+95 NSILGFAQLVERDPS
-110 LGDRHR
+110 LADRHR

-147 TLAEADFDLH
+147 TLVDAEFDLH
-157 GMLSGLSEMFAVEAQ
+157 DTLSGLSEMFAVEAQ
-172 KRGLTLTVERAP
+172 KRGLTLRVERAQ
-184 DVPQLV
+184 DVPRHV

-219 RAWARRSTGVREG
+219 RASARRAT
-232 GVREAGARE
+232 
-241 AGAREAGAREAGV
+241 
-254 REAGAREAGVREA
+254 
-267 GAREAGAREAG
+267 
-278 VREAGVREAGAHDGA
+278 GAHDGA
-293 TAGRA
+293 AAGRV

-310 MGEEELAELFEAFA
+310 MAKAELAELFEAFA
-324 QTASG
+324 QTATG
-329 LRSREGTG
+329 RQSREGTG

-349 MGGDMHVESQRGR
+349 MGGDIRVESQVGR
-362 GTTLRFDVRLTLA
+362 GTTLRFDVRLSLA
-375 DAGDARLSAAPRSR
+375 DAPDARAGGATPRALR
-389 RVVGLAPGQPR
+389 AVGLSPGQPR

-421 SVGVEVRSATNG
+421 SVGVEARSATNG
-433 LGAVAQWETWS
+433 LGAVAQWETWA

-459 YETASRIKSSPRGR
+459 YEAASRIKASARGH
-473 ETVVVA
+473 EAVVVA
-479 MTASAFEQNRS
+479 MTASAFEQNRA

-503 PFRDADIFNL
+503 PFRDADILGL

-520 RFEHD
+520 RFEYEE
-525 DRLAASS
+525 RAAE
-532 PSAPAPAPA
+532 PGAAQGAPA
-541 ARSVDLARAAADLPP
+541 VDLARAAAGLPAA
-556 SLRKDLR
+556 LRKDLR

-571 KAVQAAIEQFR
+571 KAVQATLDRFR
-582 PEDAELAGAVA
+582 PEDADLAGAVA

>member
-1 MQLVGISASVVVGT
+1 MQLVGISAFVVVGT
-15 LLVVVLWAFRR
+15 LLGVALWALRR
-26 RLRARERDLE
+26 RLLACEGALE
-36 RKAQELAVSRAAEQ
+36 RKAQELEVSRAAEQ
-50 RLTEELVDA
+50 RLGEELVEA
-59 RRAEEEARRAK
+59 RRAEEEARRAR

-95 NSILGFAQLMERDVS
+95 NSILGFAQLMERDLS
-110 LGDRHR
+110 LGHRHR
-116 ENLAVICKSGE
+116 ENLMVICKSGE

-147 TLAEADFDLH
+147 TLVDADFDLH
-157 GMLSGLSEMFAVEAQ
+157 ALLSGLSEMFSVEAQ
-172 KRGLTLTVERAP
+172 KRGLTLAIEREQ
-184 DVPQLV
+184 DVPQHV

-232 GVREAGARE
+232 G
-241 AGAREAGAREAGV
+241 
-254 REAGAREAGVREA
+254 
-267 GAREAGAREAG
+267 
-278 VREAGVREAGAHDGA
+278 AHDGA
-293 TAGRA
+293 AARV
-298 RVSFEVTDTGRG
+298 RVSFEVVDTGRG
-310 MGEEELAELFEAFA
+310 MAKEEIEELFEAFG
-324 QTASG
+324 QTATGRRSG
-329 LRSREGTG
+329 EGTG

-349 MGGDMHVESQRGR
+349 MGGDMQVESQPGR

-375 DAGDARLSAAPRSR
+375 DEGDARAGGEAPRAR
-389 RVVGLAPGQPR
+389 RVVALSPGQPR

-459 YETASRIKSSPRGR
+459 YEAATRIKSSPRGR

-498 DFVSK
+498 DFLTK

-520 RFEHD
+520 RFEVEEG
-525 DRLAASS
+525 
-532 PSAPAPAPA
+532 PAERRPAGPPA
-541 ARSVDLARAAADLPP
+541 VDLARAAAGLPAA
-556 SLRKDLR
+556 LRKDLR

-571 KAVQAAIEQFR
+571 KAVQAAIDRFR

>member
-1 MQLVGISASVVVGT
+1 MQLVGISAAVIAGT
-15 LLVVVLWAFRR
+15 LMAIVLWTLHR

-36 RKAQELAVSRAAEQ
+36 RTAQELAVSRAAEQ
-50 RLTEELVDA
+50 RLCEELVEA

-95 NSILGFAQLMERDVS
+95 NSVLGFAQLMERDRS

-147 TLAEADFDLH
+147 TLTEVDFDLH
-157 GMLSGLSEMFAVEAQ
+157 EMLSGLSEMFAVEAQ
-172 KRGLTLTVERAP
+172 KRGLTLAVEREP
-184 DVPQLV
+184 DVPQHV

-219 RAWARRSTGVREG
+219 RAWARRAT
-232 GVREAGARE
+232 
-241 AGAREAGAREAGV
+241 
-254 REAGAREAGVREA
+254 
-267 GAREAGAREAG
+267 
-278 VREAGVREAGAHDGA
+278 GAHDGA
-293 TAGRA
+293 TAARA
-298 RVSFEVTDTGRG
+298 RLSFEVTDTGRG
-310 MGEEELAELFEAFA
+310 MAEDELAELFEAFA
-324 QTASG
+324 QTATG
-329 LRSREGTG
+329 RRSREGTG

-349 MGGDMHVESQRGR
+349 MGGDIHVESQPGR
-362 GTTLRFDVRLTLA
+362 GTTLRFDVRLSLS
-375 DAGDARLSAAPRSR
+375 DPAGARPSAAPRSL

-411 VRHCLLKLLD
+411 VRHFLVKLLD
-421 SVGVEVRSATNG
+421 SVGVEVRTATNG
-433 LGAVAQWETWS
+433 LGAVAQWETWA

-459 YETASRIKSSPRGR
+459 YEAAGRIKSSPRGR

-479 MTASAFEQNRS
+479 MTASAFEQNRA
-490 LAAEAGCD
+490 LALEAGCD

-503 PFRDADIFNL
+503 PLRDADIFGL

-520 RFEHD
+520 RF
-525 DRLAASS
+525 DREAR
-532 PSAPAPAPA
+532 PAERRSAPA
-541 ARSVDLARAAADLPP
+541 ARGVDLARAAAELPA

-571 KAVQAAIEQFR
+571 KAVQAAIERFR

>member
-1 MQLVGISASVVVGT
+1 MQVVGISASVVVGT
-15 LLVVVLWAFRR
+15 LLLVALWALRR
-26 RLRARERDLE
+26 RLHARELELE
-36 RKAQELAVSRAAEQ
+36 RKAQELAVSRAASL
-50 RLTEELVDA
+50 RLCEELAEA
-59 RRAEEEARRAK
+59 RRAEEEARRARE
-70 AEAEAA
+70 EAVTA
-76 SRAKSAF
+76 SRSKSAF

-95 NSILGFAQLMERDVS
+95 NSILGFAQLVERDPS
-110 LGDRHR
+110 LADRHR

-147 TLAEADFDLH
+147 TLVDAEFDLH
-157 GMLSGLSEMFAVEAQ
+157 DTLSGLSEMFAVEAQ
-172 KRGLTLTVERAP
+172 KRGLTLRVERAQ
-184 DVPQLV
+184 DVPRHV

-219 RAWARRSTGVREG
+219 RASARRAT
-232 GVREAGARE
+232 
-241 AGAREAGAREAGV
+241 
-254 REAGAREAGVREA
+254 
-267 GAREAGAREAG
+267 
-278 VREAGVREAGAHDGA
+278 GAHDGA
-293 TAGRA
+293 AAGRV

-310 MGEEELAELFEAFA
+310 MAKAELAELFEAFA
-324 QTASG
+324 QTATG
-329 LRSREGTG
+329 RQSREGTG

-349 MGGDMHVESQRGR
+349 MGGDIRVESQVGR
-362 GTTLRFDVRLTLA
+362 GTTLRFDVRLSLA
-375 DAGDARLSAAPRSR
+375 DAPDARVGGATPRALR
-389 RVVGLAPGQPR
+389 AVGLSPGQPR

-421 SVGVEVRSATNG
+421 SVGVEARSATNG
-433 LGAVAQWETWS
+433 LGAVAQWETWA

-459 YETASRIKSSPRGR
+459 YEAASRIKASARGH

-479 MTASAFEQNRS
+479 MTASAFEQNRA

-503 PFRDADIFNL
+503 PFRDADILGL

-520 RFEHD
+520 RFEYEE
-525 DRLAASS
+525 RAAE
-532 PSAPAPAPA
+532 PGAAQGAPA
-541 ARSVDLARAAADLPP
+541 VDLARAAAGLPAA
-556 SLRKDLR
+556 LRKDLR

-571 KAVQAAIEQFR
+571 KAVQATLDRFR
-582 PEDAELAGAVA
+582 PEDADLAGAVA

>member
-1 MQLVGISASVVVGT
+1 MQLVGISAFVVVGT
-15 LLVVVLWAFRR
+15 LLGVALWALRR
-26 RLRARERDLE
+26 RLLACEGALE
-36 RKAQELAVSRAAEQ
+36 RKEQELEVSRAAEQ
-50 RLTEELVDA
+50 RLGEELVEA
-59 RRAEEEARRAK
+59 RRAEEEARRAR

-95 NSILGFAQLMERDVS
+95 NSILGFAQLMERDLS
-110 LGDRHR
+110 LGHRHR
-116 ENLAVICKSGE
+116 ENLMVICKSGE

-147 TLAEADFDLH
+147 TLVDADFDLH
-157 GMLSGLSEMFAVEAQ
+157 ALLSGLSEMFSVEAQ
-172 KRGLTLTVERAP
+172 KRGLTLAIEREQ
-184 DVPQLV
+184 DVPRHV

-232 GVREAGARE
+232 G
-241 AGAREAGAREAGV
+241 
-254 REAGAREAGVREA
+254 
-267 GAREAGAREAG
+267 
-278 VREAGVREAGAHDGA
+278 AHDGA
-293 TAGRA
+293 AARV
-298 RVSFEVTDTGRG
+298 RVSFEVVDTGRG
-310 MGEEELAELFEAFA
+310 MAKEEIEELFEAFG
-324 QTASG
+324 QTATGRRSG
-329 LRSREGTG
+329 EGTG

-349 MGGDMHVESQRGR
+349 MGGDMQVESQPGR

-375 DAGDARLSAAPRSR
+375 DEGDARAGGEAPRAR
-389 RVVGLAPGQPR
+389 RVVALSPGQPR

-459 YETASRIKSSPRGR
+459 YEAATRIKSSPRGR

-498 DFVSK
+498 DFLTK

-520 RFEHD
+520 RFEVEEG
-525 DRLAASS
+525 
-532 PSAPAPAPA
+532 PAERRPAGPPA
-541 ARSVDLARAAADLPP
+541 VDLARAAAGLPAA
-556 SLRKDLR
+556 LRKDLR

-571 KAVQAAIEQFR
+571 KAVQAAIDRFR

>member
-1 MQLVGISASVVVGT
+1 MQLVGISASVVVAT
-15 LLVVVLWAFRR
+15 LLVVALWALRR

-36 RKAQELAVSRAAEQ
+36 RSAQELAVSRAAEQ
-50 RLTEELVDA
+50 RLCEELVEA

-95 NSILGFAQLMERDVS
+95 NSILGFAQLMERDRS

-147 TLAEADFDLH
+147 TLAEVDFDLH
-157 GMLSGLSEMFAVEAQ
+157 EMLSGLSEMFAVEAQ
-172 KRGLTLTVERAP
+172 KRGLTLSVEREQ
-184 DVPQLV
+184 DVPQRV

-207 ALKFTPRGSVTL
+207 ALKFTPRGSVSL
-219 RAWARRSTGVREG
+219 RVWARRSTGAHVG
-232 GVREAGARE
+232 GAHVG
-241 AGAREAGAREAGV
+241 
-254 REAGAREAGVREA
+254 
-267 GAREAGAREAG
+267 
-278 VREAGVREAGAHDGA
+278 GAHDGA
-293 TAGRA
+293 AAGRA
-298 RVSFEVTDTGRG
+298 RLSFEVTDTGRG
-310 MGEEELAELFEAFA
+310 MAEDELAELFEAFA

-329 LRSREGTG
+329 RRSREGTG

-349 MGGDMHVESQRGR
+349 MGGDIHVESQPGR
-362 GTTLRFDVRLTLA
+362 GTTLRFDVRLTLV
-375 DAGDARLSAAPRSR
+375 DPAGARPSAAPRSL
-389 RVVGLAPGQPR
+389 RVVGLSPGQPR

-411 VRHCLLKLLD
+411 VRHCLVKLLD

-433 LGAVAQWETWS
+433 LGAVAQWETWA

-459 YETASRIKSSPRGR
+459 YEAASRIKSSPRGR

-479 MTASAFEQNRS
+479 MTASAFEQNRA
-490 LAAEAGCD
+490 LALQSGCD

-503 PFRDADIFNL
+503 PLRDADIFGL

-520 RFEHD
+520 RFDQESRAREVD
-525 DRLAASS
+525 AARR
-532 PSAPAPAPA
+532 PAPA
-541 ARSVDLARAAADLPP
+541 ARGVDLARAAAELPA

>member
-1 MQLVGISASVVVGT
+1 MQVVGISASVVVGT
-15 LLVVVLWAFRR
+15 LLLVALWALRR
-26 RLRARERDLE
+26 RLHARELELE
-36 RKAQELAVSRAAEQ
+36 RKAEELAASRASSL
-50 RLTEELVDA
+50 RLGEELAEA
-59 RRAEEEARRAK
+59 RRAEEEARRARD
-70 AEAEAA
+70 EAMTA
-76 SRAKSAF
+76 SRSKSAF

-95 NSILGFAQLMERDVS
+95 NSILGFAQLVERDPS
-110 LGDRHR
+110 LADRHR

-147 TLAEADFDLH
+147 TLVDAEFDLH
-157 GMLSGLSEMFAVEAQ
+157 DTLSGLSEMFAVEAQ
-172 KRGLTLTVERAP
+172 KRGLTLTVEREQ
-184 DVPQLV
+184 DVPRHV
-190 HGDEG
+190 SGDEG

-219 RAWARRSTGVREG
+219 RASARRATGVREG
-232 GVREAGARE
+232 G
-241 AGAREAGAREAGV
+241 
-254 REAGAREAGVREA
+254 
-267 GAREAGAREAG
+267 
-278 VREAGVREAGAHDGA
+278 AHDGA
-293 TAGRA
+293 AAGRV

-310 MGEEELAELFEAFA
+310 MAKAELAQLFEAFA
-324 QTASG
+324 QTATG
-329 LRSREGTG
+329 RQSREGTG

-349 MGGDMHVESQRGR
+349 MGGDIRVESQVGR
-362 GTTLRFDVRLTLA
+362 GTTLRFDVRLSLA
-375 DAGDARLSAAPRSR
+375 DAPDARAGGATRHPAALRA
-389 RVVGLAPGQPR
+389 VGLSPGQPR

-421 SVGVEVRSATNG
+421 SVGVEARSATNG
-433 LGAVAQWETWS
+433 LGAVAQWETWA

-459 YETASRIKSSPRGR
+459 YEAASRIKASARGH

-479 MTASAFEQNRS
+479 MTASAFEQNRA

-503 PFRDADIFNL
+503 PFRDADILGL

-520 RFEHD
+520 RFEYEE
-525 DRLAASS
+525 RAAE
-532 PSAPAPAPA
+532 PGA
-541 ARSVDLARAAADLPP
+541 AQGAQAVDLARAAAGLPAA
-556 SLRKDLR
+556 LRKDLR

-571 KAVQAAIEQFR
+571 KAVQATLDRFR
-582 PEDAELAGAVA
+582 PEDADLAGAVA

>member
-1 MQLVGISASVVVGT
+1 MQLVGISALVVVGT
-15 LLVVVLWAFRR
+15 LLMVVLWALRR
-26 RLRARERDLE
+26 RLLASERALE
-36 RKAQELAVSRAAEQ
+36 RKEQELAVSRAAEQ
-50 RLTEELVDA
+50 RLGEELVEA
-59 RRAEEEARRAK
+59 RRAEEESRRAR

-76 SRAKSAF
+76 SRAKSTF

-95 NSILGFAQLMERDVS
+95 NSILGFAQLMERDLS
-110 LGDRHR
+110 LGHRHR
-116 ENLAVICKSGE
+116 ENLMVICKSGE

-147 TLAEADFDLH
+147 TLVDADFDLH
-157 GMLSGLSEMFAVEAQ
+157 AMLSGLSEMFSVEAQ
-172 KRGLTLTVERAP
+172 KRGLTLAIEREQ
-184 DVPQLV
+184 DVPQHV

-232 GVREAGARE
+232 G
-241 AGAREAGAREAGV
+241 
-254 REAGAREAGVREA
+254 
-267 GAREAGAREAG
+267 
-278 VREAGVREAGAHDGA
+278 AHDGA
-293 TAGRA
+293 AAARV
-298 RVSFEVTDTGRG
+298 RVSFEVVDTGRG
-310 MGEEELAELFEAFA
+310 MVKEEIEELFEAFG
-324 QTASG
+324 QTATGRRSG
-329 LRSREGTG
+329 EGTG

-349 MGGDMHVESQRGR
+349 MGGDMQVESQPGR

-375 DAGDARLSAAPRSR
+375 DAGDARPGGAARAR
-389 RVVGLAPGQPR
+389 RIVGLSPGQPR

-411 VRHCLLKLLD
+411 VRHCVLKLLD

-459 YETASRIKSSPRGR
+459 YEAATRIKSSPRGR

-498 DFVSK
+498 DFLSK

-520 RFEHD
+520 RFEVEEGPAE
-525 DRLAASS
+525 RRAAG
-532 PSAPAPAPA
+532 PPA
-541 ARSVDLARAAADLPP
+541 VDLARAAAGLPA

-571 KAVQAAIEQFR
+571 KAVQAAIDRFR

>member
-1 MQLVGISASVVVGT
+1 MQLVEIAASVVVGT
-15 LLVVVLWAFRR
+15 LAAVVLWALHR

-36 RKAQELAVSRAAEQ
+36 RAAQELAVSRAAEQ
-50 RLTEELVDA
+50 RLCEELVEA

-95 NSILGFAQLMERDVS
+95 NSILGFAQLMERDRS
-110 LGDRHR
+110 LGDRQR

-147 TLAEADFDLH
+147 TLSEVDFDLH
-157 GMLSGLSEMFAVEAQ
+157 EMLSGLSEMFAVEAQ
-172 KRGLTLTVERAP
+172 KRGLTLTVEREP
-184 DVPQLV
+184 DVPQHV

-219 RAWARRSTGVREG
+219 RAWARRAT
-232 GVREAGARE
+232 
-241 AGAREAGAREAGV
+241 
-254 REAGAREAGVREA
+254 
-267 GAREAGAREAG
+267 
-278 VREAGVREAGAHDGA
+278 GAHDGA
-293 TAGRA
+293 PAARA

-310 MGEEELAELFEAFA
+310 MAEDELAELFEAYA
-324 QTASG
+324 QTETG
-329 LRSREGTG
+329 RRSREGTG
-337 LGLHISRRIVRM
+337 LGLHISRRIVRL
-349 MGGDMHVESQRGR
+349 MGGDIHVESRRGR
-362 GTTLRFDVRLTLA
+362 GTTLRFDVRLSLA
-375 DAGDARLSAAPRSR
+375 DPGARPGAAPRSL
-389 RVVGLAPGQPR
+389 RVVGLSPGQPR

-411 VRHCLLKLLD
+411 VRHFLVKLLD

-433 LGAVAQWETWS
+433 LGAVAQWETWA

-459 YETASRIKSSPRGR
+459 YEAASRIKSSPRGR

-479 MTASAFEQNRS
+479 MTASAFEQNRA
-490 LAAEAGCD
+490 LALQAGCD

-503 PFRDADIFNL
+503 PLRDADIFGL
-513 LTKHLGA
+513 LTRHLGA
-520 RFEHD
+520 RFDEEA
-525 DRLAASS
+525 RPAERR
-532 PSAPAPAPA
+532 PAPPA
-541 ARSVDLARAAADLPP
+541 RGVDLARAAAELPA

-571 KAVQAAIEQFR
+571 KAVQAAIERFR

>member
-1 MQLVGISASVVVGT
+1 MQLVGISASLVVGT
-15 LLVVVLWAFRR
+15 LVVVVLWALRR

-50 RLTEELVDA
+50 RLTEELIDA

-76 SRAKSAF
+76 SQAKSAF

-172 KRGLTLTVERAP
+172 KRGITLTVEREP

-219 RAWARRSTGVREG
+219 RAWARRATGVREG
-232 GVREAGARE
+232 G
-241 AGAREAGAREAGV
+241 
-254 REAGAREAGVREA
+254 
-267 GAREAGAREAG
+267 
-278 VREAGVREAGAHDGA
+278 AHDVA
-293 TAGRA
+293 TGGRA
-298 RVSFEVTDTGRG
+298 RVSFEVADTGRG
-310 MGEEELAELFEAFA
+310 MAEEELAELFEAFA

-329 LRSREGTG
+329 RRSGEGTG

-349 MGGDMHVESQRGR
+349 MGGDMHVESQLGR
-362 GTTLRFDVRLTLA
+362 GTTLRFDVRLTLPDA
-375 DAGDARLSAAPRSR
+375 DGARLSAAPRSR

-459 YETASRIKSSPRGR
+459 YEAASRIKSSPRGR

-520 RFEHD
+520 RFEHE
-525 DRLAASS
+525 DRPAASS
-532 PSAPAPAPA
+532 SKARAPA
-541 ARSVDLARAAADLPP
+541 ARSVDLARAAAELPP

>member
-1 MQLVGISASVVVGT
+1 MQLVGISASVVVGA
-15 LLVVVLWAFRR
+15 LLVVVLWALR
-26 RLRARERDLE
+26 RLHARERDLE
-36 RKAQELAVSRAAEQ
+36 RGAEELAASRAAEQRLGEELAVSRAAEQ
-50 RLTEELVDA
+50 RLGEELVEA
-59 RRAEEEARRAK
+59 RRAEEEARRAR

-76 SRAKSAF
+76 SRAKSTF

-110 LGDRHR
+110 LGHRHR

-147 TLAEADFDLH
+147 TLADADFDLH
-157 GMLSGLSEMFAVEAQ
+157 AMLSGLSEMFAVEAQ
-172 KRGLTLTVERAP
+172 KRGLTLTVEREQ
-184 DVPQLV
+184 DVPQHV

-232 GVREAGARE
+232 G
-241 AGAREAGAREAGV
+241 
-254 REAGAREAGVREA
+254 
-267 GAREAGAREAG
+267 
-278 VREAGVREAGAHDGA
+278 AHDGA
-293 TAGRA
+293 AAARV

-310 MGEEELAELFEAFA
+310 MAQAELEELFEAFA
-324 QTASG
+324 QTATGRRSG
-329 LRSREGTG
+329 EGTG

-349 MGGDMHVESQRGR
+349 MGGDMRVESQLGR

-375 DAGDARLSAAPRSR
+375 DAGDARTGGAVR
-389 RVVGLAPGQPR
+389 RVVGLSPGQPR

-433 LGAVAQWETWS
+433 LGAVAQWETWA

-459 YETASRIKSSPRGR
+459 YEAATRIKSSPRGR

-520 RFEHD
+520 RFEHEE
-525 DRLAASS
+525 
-532 PSAPAPAPA
+532 APAERRPAPA
-541 ARSVDLARAAADLPP
+541 APAVDLARAAAGLPA

-571 KAVQAAIEQFR
+571 KAVQAAIDRFR

>member
-1 MQLVGISASVVVGT
+1 MGAHRMQVVGISASVVVGT
-15 LLVVVLWAFRR
+15 LLLVALWALLR
-26 RLRARERDLE
+26 RLHARERELE

-50 RLTEELVDA
+50 RLCEELVEA
-59 RRAEEEARRAK
+59 RRAEEEARRARE
-70 AEAEAA
+70 EAVTA
-76 SRAKSAF
+76 SRSKSAF

-95 NSILGFAQLMERDVS
+95 NSILGFAQLVERDPS
-110 LGDRHR
+110 LADRHR

-147 TLAEADFDLH
+147 TLVDAEFDLH
-157 GMLSGLSEMFAVEAQ
+157 DTLSGLSEMFAVEAQ
-172 KRGLTLTVERAP
+172 KRGLTLTVEREQ
-184 DVPQLV
+184 DVPRHV

-219 RAWARRSTGVREG
+219 RASARRVAGTREG
-232 GVREAGARE
+232 GTVDG
-241 AGAREAGAREAGV
+241 
-254 REAGAREAGVREA
+254 
-267 GAREAGAREAG
+267 
-278 VREAGVREAGAHDGA
+278 GAHDGA
-293 TAGRA
+293 AGRV

-310 MGEEELAELFEAFA
+310 MAKEELAELFEAFA
-324 QTASG
+324 QTATG
-329 LRSREGTG
+329 RQSREGTG

-349 MGGDMHVESQRGR
+349 MGGDIRVESQVGR
-362 GTTLRFDVRLTLA
+362 GTTLRFDVRLSLV
-375 DAGDARLSAAPRSR
+375 DAPDARAGGATPRSIR
-389 RVVGLAPGQPR
+389 AVGLSPGQPR

-421 SVGVEVRSATNG
+421 SVGIEVRSATNG
-433 LGAVAQWETWS
+433 LGAVAQWETWA

-459 YETASRIKSSPRGR
+459 YEAASRIKSSPRGH

-479 MTASAFEQNRS
+479 MTASAFEQNRA

-503 PFRDADIFNL
+503 PFRDADILGL

-520 RFEHD
+520 RFEYEE
-525 DRLAASS
+525 RPAEPGAAQG
-532 PSAPAPAPA
+532 APA
-541 ARSVDLARAAADLPP
+541 VDLARAAAGLPAA
-556 SLRKDLR
+556 LRKDLR

-571 KAVQAAIEQFR
+571 KAVQATIDRFR
-582 PEDAELAGAVA
+582 PEDADLAGAVA

>member
-15 LLVVVLWAFRR
+15 LLVVAVWALRR
-26 RLRARERDLE
+26 RLLARERDLE
-36 RKAQELAVSRAAEQ
+36 RKAQELAASRAAER
-50 RLTEELVDA
+50 RLGEELAASRAAERRLGEELVEA
-59 RRAEEEARRAK
+59 RHAEEEARRARS
-70 AEAEAA
+70 EAEAA
-76 SRAKSAF
+76 SRAKSTF

-95 NSILGFAQLMERDVS
+95 NSILGFAQLMERDLS
-110 LGDRHR
+110 LGHRHR
-116 ENLAVICKSGE
+116 ENLMVICKSGE

-147 TLAEADFDLH
+147 TLVDADFDLH
-157 GMLSGLSEMFAVEAQ
+157 AMLSGLSEMFAVEAQ
-172 KRGLTLTVERAP
+172 KRGLTLAVEREQ
-184 DVPQLV
+184 DVPQHV

-219 RAWARRSTGVREG
+219 RAWARRSTG
-232 GVREAGARE
+232 
-241 AGAREAGAREAGV
+241 
-254 REAGAREAGVREA
+254 
-267 GAREAGAREAG
+267 
-278 VREAGVREAGAHDGA
+278 AHDGA
-293 TAGRA
+293 AAA
-298 RVSFEVTDTGRG
+298 RVRLSFEVVDTGRG
-310 MGEEELAELFEAFA
+310 MARDEVEELFEAFG
-324 QTASG
+324 QTATGRRSG
-329 LRSREGTG
+329 EGTG

-349 MGGDMHVESQRGR
+349 MGGDMQVESQPGR

-375 DAGDARLSAAPRSR
+375 DEGDARARRTERAAPRSR
-389 RVVGLAPGQPR
+389 RVVGLSPGQPR

-459 YETASRIKSSPRGR
+459 YEAATRIKASPRGQG
-473 ETVVVA
+473 TIVVA
-479 MTASAFEQNRS
+479 MTASAFEQNRA

-498 DFVSK
+498 DFLSK
-503 PFRDADIFNL
+503 PFRDADIFDL

-520 RFEHD
+520 RFEVEEGPAE
-525 DRLAASS
+525 RR
-532 PSAPAPAPA
+532 PAPGPA
-541 ARSVDLARAAADLPP
+541 VDLARAAAGLPA

-571 KAVQAAIEQFR
+571 KAVQAAIDQFR

>member
-1 MQLVGISASVVVGT
+1 MQVVRISAFVVVGT
-15 LLVVVLWAFRR
+15 LFLVALWALRR
-26 RLRARERDLE
+26 RLHARELELE
-36 RKAQELAVSRAAEQ
+36 RKAQELAASRAAEQ
-50 RLTEELVDA
+50 RLCEELAEA
-59 RRAEEEARRAK
+59 RRAEEEARK
-70 AEAEAA
+70 AREEAVTA
-76 SRAKSAF
+76 SRSKSAF

-95 NSILGFAQLMERDVS
+95 NSILGFAQLVERDPS
-110 LGDRHR
+110 LADRHR

-147 TLAEADFDLH
+147 TLVDAEFDLH
-157 GMLSGLSEMFAVEAQ
+157 DTLSGLSEMFAVEAQ
-172 KRGLTLTVERAP
+172 KRGLTLTVEREQ
-184 DVPQLV
+184 DVPRHV

-219 RAWARRSTGVREG
+219 RASARRAT
-232 GVREAGARE
+232 
-241 AGAREAGAREAGV
+241 
-254 REAGAREAGVREA
+254 
-267 GAREAGAREAG
+267 
-278 VREAGVREAGAHDGA
+278 GAHDGA
-293 TAGRA
+293 AAGRV

-310 MGEEELAELFEAFA
+310 MAKAELAELFEAFA
-324 QTASG
+324 QTTTG
-329 LRSREGTG
+329 RQSREGTG

-349 MGGDMHVESQRGR
+349 MGGDIRVESQVGR
-362 GTTLRFDVRLTLA
+362 GTTLRFDVRLSLA
-375 DAGDARLSAAPRSR
+375 DAPDARAGGAARAPAALRA
-389 RVVGLAPGQPR
+389 VGLSPGQPR

-421 SVGVEVRSATNG
+421 SVGVEARSATNG
-433 LGAVAQWETWS
+433 LGAVAQWETWA

-459 YETASRIKSSPRGR
+459 YEAASRIKASARGH

-479 MTASAFEQNRS
+479 MTASAFEQNRA

-503 PFRDADIFNL
+503 PFRDADILGL

-520 RFEHD
+520 RFEYEE
-525 DRLAASS
+525 RPAEPGAAQG
-532 PSAPAPAPA
+532 APA
-541 ARSVDLARAAADLPP
+541 VDLARAAAGLPAA
-556 SLRKDLR
+556 LRKDLR

-571 KAVQAAIEQFR
+571 KAVQATLDRFR
-582 PEDAELAGAVA
+582 PEDADLAGAVA

>member
-15 LLVVVLWAFRR
+15 LVVVVLWALRR

-219 RAWARRSTGVREG
+219 RAWARRATGVREG
-232 GVREAGARE
+232 GVREG
-241 AGAREAGAREAGV
+241 GV
-254 REAGAREAGVREA
+254 REGGVRE
-267 GAREAGAREAG
+267 GG
-278 VREAGVREAGAHDGA
+278 VREGGVREGGVREGGVHDVA

-310 MGEEELAELFEAFA
+310 MAEEELAELFEAFA

-375 DAGDARLSAAPRSR
+375 DAGGAGLSAAPRSR

-459 YETASRIKSSPRGR
+459 YEAASRIKSSPRGR

-532 PSAPAPAPA
+532 SKAPAPA

>member
-1 MQLVGISASVVVGT
+1 MGAHRMQVVGISAFVVVGT
-15 LLVVVLWAFRR
+15 LLLVALWALRR
-26 RLRARERDLE
+26 RLHARERELE

-50 RLTEELVDA
+50 RLVEELAEA
-59 RRAEEEARRAK
+59 RRAEEEARRARE
-70 AEAEAA
+70 EAMNA
-76 SRAKSAF
+76 SRSKSAF

-95 NSILGFAQLMERDVS
+95 NSILGFAQLVERDPS
-110 LGDRHR
+110 LADRHR

-147 TLAEADFDLH
+147 TLVDAEFDLH
-157 GMLSGLSEMFAVEAQ
+157 DTLSGLSEMFAVEAQ
-172 KRGLTLTVERAP
+172 KRGLTLTVERAQ
-184 DVPQLV
+184 DVPRHV

-219 RAWARRSTGVREG
+219 RASARRAT
-232 GVREAGARE
+232 
-241 AGAREAGAREAGV
+241 
-254 REAGAREAGVREA
+254 
-267 GAREAGAREAG
+267 
-278 VREAGVREAGAHDGA
+278 GAHDGA
-293 TAGRA
+293 AGRV
-298 RVSFEVTDTGRG
+298 RVSFEVADTGRG
-310 MGEEELAELFEAFA
+310 MAKEELAELFEAFA
-324 QTASG
+324 QTATG
-329 LRSREGTG
+329 RQSREGTG

-349 MGGDMHVESQRGR
+349 MGGDIRVESQAGR
-362 GTTLRFDVRLTLA
+362 GTTLRFDVRLSLV
-375 DAGDARLSAAPRSR
+375 DAPDARAGGAARHPAALRA
-389 RVVGLAPGQPR
+389 VGLSPGQPR

-421 SVGVEVRSATNG
+421 SVGIEARSATNG
-433 LGAVAQWETWS
+433 LGAVAQWETWA

-459 YETASRIKSSPRGR
+459 YEAASRIKSSPRGH

-479 MTASAFEQNRS
+479 MTASAFEQNRA

-503 PFRDADIFNL
+503 PFRDADILGL

-520 RFEHD
+520 RFEYEE
-525 DRLAASS
+525 RAAE
-532 PSAPAPAPA
+532 PGAAQGAPA
-541 ARSVDLARAAADLPP
+541 VDLARAAAGLPA

-571 KAVQAAIEQFR
+571 KAVQATIDRFR

>member
-15 LLVVVLWAFRR
+15 LVVVVLWALRR

-36 RKAQELAVSRAAEQ
+36 RRAQELAVSRAAEQ
-50 RLTEELVDA
+50 RLTEELIDA

-95 NSILGFAQLMERDVS
+95 NSILGFAQLTERDAS

-172 KRGLTLTVERAP
+172 KRGLTLTVEREP

-219 RAWARRSTGVREG
+219 RAWARRSTGIREGDVREG
-232 GVREAGARE
+232 
-241 AGAREAGAREAGV
+241 
-254 REAGAREAGVREA
+254 
-267 GAREAGAREAG
+267 
-278 VREAGVREAGAHDGA
+278 GAHDGA
-293 TAGRA
+293 PAGRA

-310 MGEEELAELFEAFA
+310 MAEEELAELFEAFA

-329 LRSREGTG
+329 RRSREGTG

-349 MGGDMHVESQRGR
+349 MGGDMHVESQLGR
-362 GTTLRFDVRLTLA
+362 GTTLRFDVRLTLPDA
-375 DAGDARLSAAPRSR
+375 DGARLGAAPRSR

-459 YETASRIKSSPRGR
+459 YEAASRIKSSPRGR

-520 RFEHD
+520 RFEHE
-525 DRLAASS
+525 DRPAASS
-532 PSAPAPAPA
+532 KAPAPA
-541 ARSVDLARAAADLPP
+541 ARSVDLARAAAELPP

>member
-1 MQLVGISASVVVGT
+1 MQLVGISASVVVAT
-15 LLVVVLWAFRR
+15 LLVVVLWALRR
-26 RLRARERDLE
+26 RLRDRERELE
-36 RKAQELAVSRAAEQ
+36 RRAQELAVSRAAEQ
-50 RLTEELVDA
+50 RLCEELVEA
-59 RRAEEEARRAK
+59 RRAEDEARRAK

-95 NSILGFAQLMERDVS
+95 NSVLGFAQLMERDRS

-147 TLAEADFDLH
+147 TLAEVDFDLH
-157 GMLSGLSEMFAVEAQ
+157 EMLSGLSEMFAVEAQ
-172 KRGLTLTVERAP
+172 KRGLTLSVEREQ
-184 DVPQLV
+184 DVPQRV

-219 RAWARRSTGVREG
+219 RVWARRATGVREG
-232 GVREAGARE
+232 G
-241 AGAREAGAREAGV
+241 
-254 REAGAREAGVREA
+254 
-267 GAREAGAREAG
+267 
-278 VREAGVREAGAHDGA
+278 AHDGA
-293 TAGRA
+293 AAGRA
-298 RVSFEVTDTGRG
+298 RLSFEVTDTGRG
-310 MGEEELAELFEAFA
+310 MAEDELAELFEAFA

-329 LRSREGTG
+329 RRSREGTG

-349 MGGDMHVESQRGR
+349 MGGDIHVESQPGR
-362 GTTLRFDVRLTLA
+362 GTTLRFDVRLTLV
-375 DAGDARLSAAPRSR
+375 DPAGARPGAAPRSL
-389 RVVGLAPGQPR
+389 RVVGLSPGQPR

-411 VRHCLLKLLD
+411 VRHCLVKLLD

-433 LGAVAQWETWS
+433 LGAVAQWETWA

-459 YETASRIKSSPRGR
+459 YEAASRIKSSPRGR

-479 MTASAFEQNRS
+479 MTASAFEQNRA
-490 LAAEAGCD
+490 LALQSGCD

-503 PFRDADIFNL
+503 PLRDADIFGL

-520 RFEHD
+520 RFDQESRAREVD
-525 DRLAASS
+525 AAG
-532 PSAPAPAPA
+532 
-541 ARSVDLARAAADLPP
+541 ARSTASTSRGVDLARAAAELPP

-571 KAVQAAIEQFR
+571 KAVQAAIERFR

>member
-1 MQLVGISASVVVGT
+1 MQVVGISASVVVGT
-15 LLVVVLWAFRR
+15 LLLVALWALRR
-26 RLRARERDLE
+26 RLHARELELEQKARELE
-36 RKAQELAVSRAAEQ
+36 RRAQELSVSRAAEQ
-50 RLTEELVDA
+50 RLGEELAEA
-59 RRAEEEARRAK
+59 RRAEDEARRARE
-70 AEAEAA
+70 EAVTA

-95 NSILGFAQLMERDVS
+95 NSILGFAQLVERDPS
-110 LGDRHR
+110 LADRHR

-147 TLAEADFDLH
+147 TLVDTDFDLH
-157 GMLSGLSEMFAVEAQ
+157 ETLSGLSEMFAVEAQ
-172 KRGLTLTVERAP
+172 KRGLTLTVEREQ
-184 DVPQLV
+184 DVPRHV

-207 ALKFTPRGSVTL
+207 ALKFTPRGSITL
-219 RAWARRSTGVREG
+219 RASARRSTGTYEG
-232 GVREAGARE
+232 GAYDG
-241 AGAREAGAREAGV
+241 
-254 REAGAREAGVREA
+254 
-267 GAREAGAREAG
+267 
-278 VREAGVREAGAHDGA
+278 GAHDGA
-293 TAGRA
+293 AAGRV
-298 RVSFEVTDTGRG
+298 RVSFEVADTGRG
-310 MGEEELAELFEAFA
+310 MAREELAELFEAFA
-324 QTASG
+324 QTATG
-329 LRSREGTG
+329 RRSREGTG
-337 LGLHISRRIVRM
+337 LGLHISRRIVRL
-349 MGGDMHVESQRGR
+349 MGGDIRVESQVGR
-362 GTTLRFDVRLTLA
+362 GTTLRFDVRLSLA
-375 DAGDARLSAAPRSR
+375 DAAGARAGGAPRAL
-389 RVVGLAPGQPR
+389 RVVGLSSGQPR

-421 SVGVEVRSATNG
+421 SVGVEARSATNG
-433 LGAVAQWETWS
+433 LGAVAQWETWA

-459 YETASRIKSSPRGR
+459 YEAASRIKASPRGH

-479 MTASAFEQNRS
+479 MTASAFEQNRA

-503 PFRDADIFNL
+503 PFRDADILGL

-520 RFEHD
+520 RFEVEE
-525 DRLAASS
+525 R
-532 PSAPAPAPA
+532 PSEPRSAQAAPA
-541 ARSVDLARAAADLPP
+541 VDLARAAAGLPP

-571 KAVQAAIEQFR
+571 KAVQATLDRFR

-604 LALSSADEEEPS
+604 LALSSAEEEEPS